1 MLHRPAVLLAMRPA
15 LRPLL
20 FDADA
25 ELRLA
30 RAAAAGPGPAVDDLS
45 SAEVADRLAA
55 AEVLVTGWD
64 CPVLD
69 ADVLRRAPRLRAVI
83 HAAGSVKHH
92 VTPACWDRG
101 LLISS
106 AVAENAVPVAEYTLA
121 MVIMSGKRLPA
132 LERAFRRDRDGRDW
146 QHWSES
152 FPDLG
157 MYRRTVGVVG
167 CSRVGRRVI
176 ELLRELDVTV
186 LVHDPYLPE
195 SELRALGAIPTGLDE
210 LVAAGDVVSLHA
222 PATEET
228 RHLMDRRRLALLRDG
243 ATLINTARGSL
254 VDTEALIA
262 ELRTGRIDA
271 VLDVTEPDPLPADS
285 PLFDLPNVTLT
296 PHVAG
301 SLGGELHRMGA
312 FAVAEVER
320 YAAGRPLA
328 GPVHREQLA
337 SSA

>member
-1 MLHRPAVLLAMRPA
+1 
-15 LRPLL
+15 
-20 FDADA
+20 
-25 ELRLA
+25 
-30 RAAAAGPGPAVDDLS
+30 
-45 SAEVADRLAA
+45 
-55 AEVLVTGWD
+55 
-64 CPVLD
+64 
-69 ADVLRRAPRLRAVI
+69 
-83 HAAGSVKHH
+83 
-92 VTPACWDRG
+92 
-101 LLISS
+101 
-106 AVAENAVPVAEYTLA
+106 
-121 MVIMSGKRLPA
+121 
-132 LERAFRRDRDGRDW
+132 
-146 QHWSES
+146 
-152 FPDLG
+152 

-176 ELLRELDVTV
+176 ELLRQLDVTV

-195 SELRALGAIPTGLDE
+195 SELRALGAIPTGLDQ

-301 SLGGELHRMGA
+301 SLGSELRRMGA

-328 GPVHREQLA
+328 GLVHPEQLA

>member
-1 MLHRPAVLLAMRPA
+1 MSHRPAVLLAMRPA

-20 FDADA
+20 FDADT

-30 RAAAAGPGPAVDDLS
+30 RAAAAEPGPAVDDLS
-45 SAEVADRLAA
+45 SPASADRLAA

-92 VTPACWDRG
+92 VTQACWNRG
-101 LLISS
+101 LLVSS

-146 QHWSES
+146 QHWTES

-157 MYRRTVGVVG
+157 LYRRTVGVVG
-167 CSRVGRRVI
+167 CSRVGRRVV

-195 SELRALGAIPTGLDE
+195 AELRALGAIPTGLDE

-301 SLGGELHRMGA
+301 SLGGELRRMGA
-312 FAVAEVER
+312 FAVAELER

-328 GPVHREQLA
+328 GSVHPEQLA

>member
-1 MLHRPAVLLAMRPA
+1 MRPA

-20 FDADA
+20 FDADT

-30 RAAAAGPGPAVDDLS
+30 RAAAAEPGPAVDDLS
-45 SAEVADRLAA
+45 SPASADRLAA

-92 VTPACWDRG
+92 VTQACWNRG
-101 LLISS
+101 LLVSS

-146 QHWSES
+146 QHWTES

-157 MYRRTVGVVG
+157 LYRRTVGVVG

-176 ELLRELDVTV
+176 GLLRELDVTV
-186 LVHDPYLPE
+186 LVHDPYLPD

-210 LVAAGDVVSLHA
+210 LVAASDVVSLHA

-254 VDTEALIA
+254 VDTEALVA

-312 FAVAEVER
+312 FAVAELER
-320 YAAGRPLA
+320 YAAGRPLV
-328 GPVHREQLA
+328 GLVHPEHLA